1 MLNKINMRFLTWFII
16 LFLVIGCQYN
26 KQYYGAVVSGH
37 PEATKIGIQVLENG
51 GTAIDASIAIQLAL
65 AVCLPSAGNIGGG
78 GFMIYRSKTGERYA
92 LDFREKAPK
101 NATKNMYLDDNLN
114 IIDSLSTYGSL
125 SIGVPGTIDG
135 IFKTHERFG
144 KMKIDSLFNYAIQL
158 AKKGFPISK
167 KQAKLFNYYRKDF
180 LKYNPNNK
188 YLQSKNWNEGDTL
201 KQLDLS
207 KTLTIIRDNGRKGFY
222 EGDIAESIIETTAKN
237 GIITLFDLKNYESKW
252 RDPITLKFGHY
263 NLISMP
269 PPSSGGIA
277 LSQLLMMLSNFD
289 LDTIKHNSTEYIHL
303 ISEIE
308 KRVYADRA
316 IHLGDMDYYN
326 VPIDNLMD
334 YQYNINRSIEIDLD
348 EATPSNDILH
358 GDFLN
363 SESEE
368 TTHFSVTD
376 KYGNA
381 VSVTTTLNTNYGSK
395 MFVDKRGFLLNN
407 EMDDFSSKPG
417 HPNVYGLIGSDANAI
432 EPEKR
437 MLSSMTPTIL
447 EKRGELF
454 LVLGTPGG
462 STIITS
468 VFQTILNVI
477 VFNMD
482 MQNAVDNPR
491 FHHQWK
497 PEYIYIEESLNTNL
511 LTGSLIDR
519 GHKIKERASIGH
531 VNAIMLDNDTI
542 YLGADKRGDNS
553 GQLSK

>member
-1 MLNKINMRFLTWFII
+1 MRFLTWFII